1 MLKYHI
7 VPDAPLRA
15 SDLVDGMEVPTN
27 DGSEVLT
34 VSVDGDGVTV
44 NGFGASSAR
53 ITEADIGAGDAVIHV
68 VDAVLLPFDPADA
81 LAPPEEPPEEPPP
94 EEAAPP
100 PGEAPAPAAD
110 SVAALALGEPSLST
124 LVDAIVAAD
133 LQGLVADPALVATV
147 LAPTNGA
154 FADLLDALGLG
165 ALGELPA
172 DTLREVLAYH
182 IVPGV
187 ALTSAGLSDGFMLPT
202 LSPADMATPTEDRR
216 LEVAV
221 VDGGLA
227 GEDKLRLVGAGS
239 SAEVVA
245 ADLAAGESVVHVID
259 AVLLPF
265 EVGGAEPAPEPEAEG
280 PFIVGLGEE
289 CNPTVS
295 PAFAT
300 ICDDGLTC
308 EVPAG
313 SGLGAS
319 GVCVEVGGGEPAP
332 EPEAECPSIAEVASS
347 VPDLSILVDA
357 VVAAGLV
364 DALSNGEDVL
374 TVFAPTNDAFVA
386 LLGALGLESL
396 EDVPIDALT
405 TVLLYHVVPG
415 VAAYSTD
422 LTDGQVITTL
432 EGSDLT
438 VDLALDIS
446 TGSVGVEILGVGS
459 DATVIIA
466 DVPACNS
473 VVHVIDA
480 VLLPFEL
487 PGGDEPVE
495 EDDDDDAR
503 LPGGPPASGPGGRFC
518 LPRKAPCAFNFQCC
532 SGRCRGPSL
541 IFPFYRKCT
550 LF

>member
-1 MLKYHI
+1 MAK
-7 VPDAPLRA
+7 RA
-15 SDLVDGMEVPTN
+15 MSLVAM
-27 DGSEVLT
+27 
-34 VSVDGDGVTV
+34 
-44 NGFGASSAR
+44 
-53 ITEADIGAGDAVIHV
+53 
-68 VDAVLLPFDPADA
+68 
-81 LAPPEEPPEEPPP
+81 
-94 EEAAPP
+94 
-100 PGEAPAPAAD
+100 
-110 SVAALALGEPSLST
+110 AALALACFTGAARAQGSILEVAQSSPDFST
-124 LVDAIVAAD
+124 LVAAVLAADVPELVDAISSPDTVATLFAPTNEAFAKLAAD
-133 LQGLVADPALVATV
+133 LGISEAT
-147 LAPTNGA
+147 L
-154 FADLLDALGLG
+154 LGL
-165 ALGELPA
+165 PPS
-172 DTLREVLAYH
+172 TLASVILYH
-182 IVPGV
+182 VVPG
-187 ALTSAGLSDGFMLPT
+187 AAAFSTDLTDGQVLPT
-202 LSPADMATPTEDRR
+202 LNPEGAELLVDLADGVEIMGVGSDAQVIGPD
-216 LEVAV
+216 
-221 VDGGLA
+221 
-227 GEDKLRLVGAGS
+227 VGAG
-239 SAEVVA
+239 A
-245 ADLAAGESVVHVID
+245 AVVHVID
-259 AVLLPF
+259 TVLLPF
-265 EVGGAEPAPEPEAEG
+265 EVGAA
-280 PFIVGLGEE
+280 
-289 CNPTVS
+289 
-295 PAFAT
+295 
-300 ICDDGLTC
+300 
-308 EVPAG
+308 
-313 SGLGAS
+313 
-319 GVCVEVGGGEPAP
+319 EPAP